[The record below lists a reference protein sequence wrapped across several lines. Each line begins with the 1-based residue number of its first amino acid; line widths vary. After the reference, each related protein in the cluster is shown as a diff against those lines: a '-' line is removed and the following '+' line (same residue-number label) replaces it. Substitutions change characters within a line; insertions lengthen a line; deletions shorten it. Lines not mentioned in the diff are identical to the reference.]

1 MGINKGILS
10 LLLTQIYPTVNNA
23 ISILS
28 KYGGSLWVAD
38 PAYTFTRSDGT
49 GAASDGSDAG
59 YGRDLCATY
68 GPELRAGKFNN
79 SDGATFTNNVDGS
92 TTVTTNGSQTYAYA
106 GWYADV
112 VQGTVYEVATNANAS
127 SRWIYYLHTPG
138 QTDYVNVGSTATG
151 VVGEARNIV
160 SVPTAQG
167 TRTRLLVVRQ
177 VGPEFGAGSFI
188 AQPASVREVVGRPL
202 FQSTTSFKP
211 KLKRV
216 PKKLGPELVS
226 NGDFSAGTAGWT
238 VAGTGAALSV
248 TSGVGTV
255 TNGSAAEASLTLP
268 NTVAGKVYEVVAD
281 IVALSGTSTVYF
293 VPPEGSSTG
302 NIPKTGAGQLRG
314 VFVSGGGG
322 CRIAVGVSAAGAF
335 FSIDNISV
343 REVLEWAWAWVFDG
357 VDDWLGITGAPAS
370 PATAHTMGA
379 VAYASTVASRCS
391 LLAMRNTGN
400 NTPLDALEINTGQP
414 TWRQRNDATTTAAL
428 SGDVFP
434 VSTRLVVSM
443 RSDGANAVLRQNG
456 VQKSTSATTTGAI
469 TVNNLSIGIGRGA
482 NVVDP
487 LSGGIFAAFYAPAAI
502 PDAELLIIE
511 RAMAQLGGITI

>member
-1 MGINKGILS
+1 MKMRMNIGMRPPRTALS
-10 LLLTQIYPTVNNA
+10 LLAQA
-23 ISILS
+23 IAILAR
-28 KYGGSLWVAD
+28 YGGSLWVAD
-38 PAYTFTRSDGT
+38 PAYTFTSSAGT

-216 PKKLGPELVS
+216 PKRLGPELVT
-226 NGDFSAGTAGWT
+226 NGDFSQGSTGWT
-238 VAGTGAALSV
+238 VV
-248 TSGVGTV
+248 QPTSGAVTFDGAKATILSNDGTMACILKTSLLTIGKQYQLSADV
-255 TNGSAAEASLTLP
+255 VVRTGSCIIGDNAAAVYGQTVSSSTIRNTFAATTANLQVKRGAGGLP
-268 NTVAGKVYEVVAD
+268 ND
-281 IVALSGTSTVYF
+281 F
-293 VPPEGSSTG
+293 D
-302 NIPKTGAGQLRG
+302 
-314 VFVSGGGG
+314 
-322 CRIAVGVSAAGAF
+322 
-335 FSIDNISV
+335 IDNVSI
-343 REVLEWAWAWVFDG
+343 REVLEWGWAWVFDG
-357 VDDWLGITGAPAS
+357 TDDVLATVSQPAAGSESFIVAKRLYALPAATGPYMFKRGTNQGAHMY
-370 PATAHTMGA
+370 ATTS
-379 VAYASTVASRCS
+379 VY
-391 LLAMRNTGN
+391 N
-400 NTPLDALEINTGQP
+400 NTEIGTGSAYVYRSGPQVGHSVNSLVLSP
-414 TWRQRNDATTTAAL
+414 TTRQVRVNA
-428 SGDVFP
+428 V
-434 VSTRLVVSM
+434 
-443 RSDGANAVLRQNG
+443 SDGGAAVTYVSADAVIKVGAG
-456 VQKSTSATTTGAI
+456 VFFYKGE
-469 TVNNLSIGIGRGA
+469 
-482 NVVDP
+482 
-487 LSGGIFAAFYAPAAI
+487 IFAAAYAPAAI
-502 PDAELLIIE
+502 PDAELLIVE
-511 RAMAQLGGITI
+511 RAIGALAGVTI